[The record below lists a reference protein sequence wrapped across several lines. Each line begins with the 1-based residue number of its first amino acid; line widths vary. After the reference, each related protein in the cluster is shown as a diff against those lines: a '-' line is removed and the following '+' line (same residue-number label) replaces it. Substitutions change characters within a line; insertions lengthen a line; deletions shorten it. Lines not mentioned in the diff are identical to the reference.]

1 MLTPG
6 APAPGSWGRE
16 AALQSLRDTT
26 FDVLVIGG
34 GITGAGVALDAASRG
49 YATALVERDD
59 FASGTSSKSS
69 KLVHGGLRYLQ
80 QGDIR
85 LVYEAL
91 HERKRLRRNA
101 PHLVRV
107 LPFMIPILTKDGL
120 ISKKI
125 ARALG
130 SALWMYDITG
140 GWRIGRLHRRLSGK
154 AAQRHLPTMRADR
167 LASAYLYFDA
177 EADDARLT
185 VAVARSAVNLGA
197 TAATRL
203 EVTAV
208 ERHDDVS
215 VVTLRD
221 GLADVS
227 FTTRARCVVNATGV
241 WADDMRQLDEGTHPR
256 TIRPAKGVHVTVPWN
271 KVRNDIAV
279 VIPVPKDKRSLFV
292 IPWVANGDG
301 TYKYTYIGT
310 TDTDY
315 KGPIDE
321 PQCTKDDIDYVLRAL
336 NASVT
341 TDVTHDDV
349 LAVWSGLRPLVTT
362 TSDSKAAARTADLSR
377 RHSVSTSANGMI
389 TITGGKLT
397 TYREMAEDAVD
408 EVDKVL
414 GTSHRCRTKRLRLH
428 GHEGFKPTSKPAWL
442 NDALIDHLDNRYGSD
457 AQHVVALAMTDA
469 DLARPLVDG
478 LPYLRAEAVFAV
490 THELALS
497 LDDVLSRRTRCRL
510 FDRRA
515 TVNSAPDV
523 ARLIAPYLDWSQAD
537 IDQQVQEFTDSCAR
551 EDAAGRVTE
560 DEFTAAR
567 GTRESSTTP
576 DSGNRRE

>member
-1 MLTPG
+1 MNSPG
-6 APAPGSWGRE
+6 DPAPGSWDRQ
-16 AALQSLRDTT
+16 AALRDLRHSP

-34 GITGAGVALDAASRG
+34 GITGAGVALDAVSRG
-49 YATALVERDD
+49 HSVALVERDD
-59 FASGTSSKSS
+59 LASGTSSKSS

-80 QGDIR
+80 QGDVR

-154 AAQRHLPTMRADR
+154 AARSHLPTMRKDR

-185 VAVARSAVNLGA
+185 LAVTRSAVDLGA
-197 TAATRL
+197 VAATRA
-203 EVTAV
+203 EVVAI
-208 ERHDDVS
+208 ERHGDMS
-215 VVTLRD
+215 EVTLRD
-221 GLADVS
+221 GLSGES

-241 WADDMRQLDEGTHPR
+241 WADELRRLDEGIHPR
-256 TIRPAKGVHVTVPWN
+256 TIRPAKGVHVTVPWS

-301 TYKYTYIGT
+301 TFKYTYIGT

-362 TSDSKAAARTADLSR
+362 ASDSKTAARTADLSR
-377 RHSVSTSANGMI
+377 RHSVSASENGMI
-389 TITGGKLT
+389 TVTGGKLT
-397 TYREMAEDAVD
+397 TYREMAEDT
-408 EVDKVL
+408 VDKVDAFL
-414 GTSHRCRTKRLRLH
+414 GTSRRCRTKRLRLR
-428 GHEGFKPTSKPAWL
+428 GHEGFTPTSKPAWL
-442 NDALIDHLDNRYGSD
+442 TPSVIDHLDNRYGSD
-457 AQHVVALAMTDA
+457 AHGVVALAVADP
-469 DLARPLVDG
+469 DLARPLIDG
-478 LPYLRAEAVFAV
+478 LPYLRAEAIYAV
-490 THELALS
+490 THEMALT
-497 LDDVLSRRTRCRL
+497 LDDVLSRRTRSRL

-515 TVNSAPDV
+515 TVTVASEV
-523 ARLIAPYLDWSQAD
+523 ARLIATPLHWSQAD
-537 IDQQVQEFTDSCAR
+537 IDRHVREFVDSCAR

-560 DEFTAAR
+560 DEFIASTSPL
-567 GTRESSTTP
+567 GESPTSHNG
-576 DSGNRRE
+576 DRA

>member
-1 MLTPG
+1 MFTPG
-6 APAPGSWGRE
+6 APAPGSWDRE
-16 AALQSLRDTT
+16 AALRNLKDTT
-26 FDVLVIGG
+26 FDVLVVGG
-34 GITGAGVALDAASRG
+34 GITGAGVALDATSRG
-49 YATALVERDD
+49 YVTALVERDD

-80 QGDIR
+80 QGDVR

-140 GWRIGRLHRRLSGK
+140 GWRIGRLHRRLSGTK
-154 AAQRHLPTMRADR
+154 AQAHLPTMRKDR

-185 VAVARSAVNLGA
+185 VAVVRSAVDRGA
-197 TAATRL
+197 VAATRI

-208 ERHDDVS
+208 ERRNDSH

-221 GLADVS
+221 GLTGLS

-241 WADDMRQLDEGTHPR
+241 WADDLRQLDEGAHPR
-256 TIRPAKGVHVTVPWN
+256 TIRPAKGVHVTVPWS

-301 TYKYTYIGT
+301 TYKYTYVGT

-362 TSDSKAAARTADLSR
+362 TSDSKAEARTADLSR
-377 RHSVSTSANGMI
+377 RHSVSTSPNGMI
-389 TITGGKLT
+389 TVTGGKLT

-408 EVDKVL
+408 EVDKL
-414 GTSHRCRTKRLRLH
+414 LKTTRRCRTKRLKLH
-428 GHEGFKPTSKPAWL
+428 GHEGFKPTSQPEWL
-442 NDALIDHLDNRYGSD
+442 NSAVIDHLDNRYGSD
-457 AQHVVALAMTDA
+457 AQHVVALATADP

-490 THELALS
+490 THEMALT
-497 LDDVLSRRTRCRL
+497 LDDVLSRRTRARL

-515 TVNSAPDV
+515 AVTAAPEA
-523 ARLIAPYLDWSQAD
+523 ARLIAPLLRWSQAD
-537 IDQQVQEFTDSCAR
+537 TDQQVREFIDSCAR

-560 DEFTAAR
+560 DEFVAAM
-567 GTRESSTTP
+567 GTHESATTG
-576 DSGNRRE
+576 DTKESE